1 LASFSGKK
9 QIRYDLESF
18 FVYLVY
24 FVVQFFLVALSEKF
38 TMSRKP
44 FWKFVLSWDALEA
57 HLIFGGL
64 ILLLS
69 YSLLAGEAQADYGW
83 GLLFAVCAYPVV
95 LGLMWC
101 QEHADEKAAVQHA
114 EESRTAPAQLRRK
127 RQMWRQGSLTFI
139 AVAAIGLA
147 YYGRQGLM
155 IDFLPAHYLG
165 YFLMA
170 LAVLGMSGVNIW
182 FGGPLDPRMDPPPS
196 EVVEE
201 SPSAS

>member
-1 LASFSGKK
+1 LASFIGKK

-95 LGLMWC
+95 LGLMWW
-101 QEHADEKAAVQHA
+101 QERADEQAAIEH
-114 EESRTAPAQLRRK
+114 EEKSKSAPERLRRE
-127 RQMWRQGSLTFI
+127 RQMWRQSSLVCI
-139 AVAAIGLA
+139 AAAAIALV
-147 YYGRQGLM
+147 YFGRQGM
-155 IDFLPAHYLG
+155 VIEFLPAHYLG

-182 FGGPLDPRMDPPPS
+182 HGGPLDPRMDPPPS
-196 EVVEE
+196 ETNDE